1 MSKVSE
7 LLALKIENTAL
18 RIQQFQALAD
28 KQVVEQRAL
37 IEAARLEVSAPA
49 DHVYN
54 IQTTEFQ
61 AP

>member
-1 MSKVSE
+1 MKVSE

-28 KQVVEQRAL
+28 KQVSEQRAL
-37 IEAARLEVSAPA
+37 IEAARAEVSAPA

-54 IQTTEFQ
+54 IQTAKFQ